1 MAVNINTKLGVAVG
15 ILFALG
21 IVVGVRILARGDESR
36 AHSFQEKTA
45 DLPTIQRGD
54 LDVTAADRIAIR
66 IPAPS
71 GEGDA
76 ASTDVVLVKNDDAW
90 ALERPIAY
98 PADSKRVD
106 GLLSSLAKLKVKE
119 QVDGSTDSYAA
130 NGLGDD
136 KAKHVVV
143 SKDGKAIVDVYV
155 GNGGSRGQMTRIAG
169 RDGVF
174 AVSGYSKHTVE
185 LDTKGWRDKTV
196 MTFDPED
203 VTAVTLKNKN
213 GVFEFK
219 KEGAEWQGR
228 TGNRSATRPIP
239 KFDSAK
245 VPQLLGAFK
254 GLNAVGFGDDETLA
268 AAGLEPPE
276 ATLTLSFKDGASEQ
290 LLLGGVSTGTNH
302 WAKASAGPQIF
313 DIGAGP
319 VGWATAGAK
328 KFAKPD
334 APPKKP

>member
-21 IVVGVRILARGDESR
+21 IVVGVRIVARDDASR

-45 DLPTIQRGD
+45 NLPTIQLGD
-54 LDVTAADRIAIR
+54 LDVQAADRIAIT
-66 IPAPS
+66 IPAPP
-71 GEGDA
+71 GESDA
-76 ASTDVVLVKNDDAW
+76 ASTDVVLVKKDDAW
-90 ALERPIAY
+90 ALEKPLAY

-106 GLLSSLAKLKVKE
+106 TLLSSLAKLKVKE

-136 KAKHVVV
+136 KARHVVV

-155 GNGGSRGQMTRIAG
+155 GDGASRGQMTRIAG
-169 RDGVF
+169 SDGVF
-174 AVSGYSKHTVE
+174 AVSGYSKRAVE
-185 LDTKGWRDKTV
+185 VDTKGWRDKTV
-196 MTFDPED
+196 MKFEPAQ
-203 VTAVTLKNKN
+203 VTAVTLKNAH

-219 KEGAEWQGR
+219 KAGAEWQGR
-228 TGNRSATRPIP
+228 TGKRRATRPIP
-239 KFDSAK
+239 KFDSAT
-245 VPQLLGAFK
+245 VPRLLGAFK
-254 GLNAVGFGDDETLA
+254 GLNAVGFGDDETAA

-276 ATLTLSFKDGASEQ
+276 ATLTLSFKDGESEQ
-290 LLLGGVSTGTNH
+290 LILGGVSTGTSH
-302 WAKASAGPQIF
+302 WAKTSAGLQIF

-334 APPKKP
+334 ASAKP